1 VDRGR
6 LDGSRHGACRGAHPT
21 KDGFCPGSR
30 GLVVCGSRTAV
41 TQQLAERTSPRTARK
56 ASVLLAIGAVFLI
69 GVLVIAF
76 TRDTQDA
83 QSPLLSRPAPEITS
97 TTYDDGQFVLSRRKG
112 SWVVL
117 NFFNSTCVPCKREHP
132 ELVKFAEGQ
141 RAMGSRG
148 AELYTIVNDDSE
160 EAVRSFFAEF
170 GGGWPII
177 RDDDARIAV
186 DYGFAGHSTGDFA
199 ARCRGDVVR

>member
-1 VDRGR
+1 M
-6 LDGSRHGACRGAHPT
+6 
-21 KDGFCPGSR
+21 
-30 GLVVCGSRTAV
+30 

-76 TRDTQDA
+76 NRDTQDA

-97 TTYDDGQFVLSRRKG
+97 TTYDGGQFVLSRRKG

-186 DYGFAGHSTGDFA
+186 DYGIAKVPETWLISPTGVVAQRFTGQVTAELLGSAIA
-199 ARCRGDVVR
+199 AMSGSE

>member
-1 VDRGR
+1 M
-6 LDGSRHGACRGAHPT
+6 T
-21 KDGFCPGSR
+21 E
-30 GLVVCGSRTAV
+30 
-41 TQQLAERTSPRTARK
+41 QQVGGTTSRTARK
-56 ASVLLAIGAVFLI
+56 AAILLAIGAVFLI

-76 TRDTQDA
+76 TRDTQEA
-83 QSPLLSRPAPEITS
+83 QTPLLSRPAPEITS
-97 TTYDDGQFVLSRRKG
+97 TTFDDGQFVLSRRKG

-132 ELVKFAEGQ
+132 ELVKFVEGQ

-160 EAVRSFFAEF
+160 EAVRSFFDEF
-170 GGGWPII
+170 GGDWPII

-186 DYGFAGHSTGDFA
+186 DYGIAKVPETWLISPTGVVAQRFTGQVTAELLGSAIA
-199 ARCRGDVVR
+199 AMSGPE